1 MKKKK
6 NGNVSI
12 FSVLFGL
19 LYYFL
24 PVFFNFSANGFVFTP
39 YGLSSLFSSLFSSL
53 SLFPSGSSSPPL
65 SSPLS
70 GSPFGSPSGSRFR
83 RAYSSRFFTSSSSF
97 LRRSISSLTPGG
109 YNKNSSGVSS
119 KFGYF
124 YSSSRF
130 LNASILA
137 SLSNSSMCYSKFSE
151 VIPYYSNSSK
161 LA

>member
-1 MKKKK
+1 M
-6 NGNVSI
+6 
-12 FSVLFGL
+12 
-19 LYYFL
+19 
-24 PVFFNFSANGFVFTP
+24 
-39 YGLSSLFSSLFSSL
+39 
-53 SLFPSGSSSPPL
+53 SLFPSGSSSGSL
-65 SSPLS
+65 SGSLSPLS
-70 GSPFGSPSGSRFR
+70 PGSPFGSPSGSRFL

-97 LRRSISSLTPGG
+97 LSRSISSLTPGG

-124 YSSSRF
+124 YSSSCF

-161 LA
+161 FT